1 MFGNLTE
8 VIFRESDQF
17 SQFIQVLYTSQ
28 LVNMLREG
36 GIYTVFAP
44 NNYAFSRVPKPLLDK
59 MLQDTET
66 AAGKDVLCR
75 YYSIYS
81 KIPLLRPPRIK
92 TTCLLKNL
100 FAK

>member
-28 LVNMLREG
+28 MVNMLREG
-36 GIYTVFAP
+36 GTFTIFAP

-59 MLQDTET
+59 MLQDKET
-66 AAGKDVLCR
+66 AEGILQ
-75 YYSIYS
+75 
-81 KIPLLRPPRIK
+81 
-92 TTCLLKNL
+92 
-100 FAK
+100 